1 MKRILSNSLRS
12 LAPAGVMSLAL
23 ALACPALAV
32 AQVKVIISGGFSP
45 PYHSVLPE
53 FERSTGIK
61 VTTGSG
67 ASQGKGPETI
77 GAQLRRGVPTDV
89 VIMSKEGLGD
99 LMKQGKII
107 AGTNVDLA
115 QVLVGVAVRAGAPK
129 PDISTAA
136 AFKKTLLN
144 ANFIALPGST
154 SGIYLTTDLFP
165 RLGIPSNNV
174 KLTARG
180 THATALVAAG
190 KAELAVQPVSE
201 LLGKAGIECLGTI
214 PSEFQFL
221 SVFSA
226 AIVTGSSEIDS
237 SKNLIAFL
245 ASEKTYAA
253 IKSAGMEPATP
264 R

>member
-1 MKRILSNSLRS
+1 MKNTLRS
-12 LAPAGVMSLAL
+12 LAPTCVVSLAL
-23 ALACPALAV
+23 ALACPAFAV
-32 AQVKVIISGGFSP
+32 AQVNVIISGGFSP

-53 FERSTGIK
+53 FQRSTGIK

-77 GAQLRRGVPTDV
+77 SAQLRRGVPADV
-89 VIMSKEGLGD
+89 VIMSKEGLGS
-99 LMKQGKII
+99 LMKNGKII

-129 PDISTAA
+129 PDISTAE
-136 AFKKTLLN
+136 AFKKALLN

-165 RLGIPSNNV
+165 RLEIPSTNV

-180 THATALVAAG
+180 TQATAMVAAG
-190 KAELAVQPVSE
+190 EAELAIQPVSE
-201 LLGKAGIECLGTI
+201 LLGKDGIEYVGTI
-214 PSEFQFL
+214 PSEYQFL

-226 AIVTGSSEIDS
+226 AIVAGSSEIES
-237 SKNLIAFL
+237 SKKLIVFL
-245 ASEKTYAA
+245 ASETTYAA